1 MKMKITKDFRF
12 EASHSLPHLGPDH
25 KCSRLHGHSYR
36 FTVECTGVIDN
47 RGFVIDYAE
56 ITQAVTPLL
65 NKLDHH
71 NLNEIMADDLNTLHG
86 YSTAEN
92 LADYI
97 YRHLERKLP
106 TLTGIIVYET
116 PTTSVVYRP
125 CL

>member
-1 MKMKITKDFRF
+1 MKITKDFRF

-36 FTVECTGVIDN
+36 FAVECTGDLDE

-56 ITQAVTPLL
+56 ISEAVGPLL
-65 NKLDHH
+65 NRLDHY
-71 NLNEIMADDLNTLHG
+71 NLNDIIEG